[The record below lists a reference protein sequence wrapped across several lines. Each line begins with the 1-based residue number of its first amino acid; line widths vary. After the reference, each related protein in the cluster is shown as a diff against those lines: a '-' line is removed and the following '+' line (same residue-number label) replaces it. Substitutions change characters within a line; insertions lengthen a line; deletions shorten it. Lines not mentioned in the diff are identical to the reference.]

1 MEIKLSDEL
10 EGSLRKLK
18 VNKYL
23 LKLLYNYDSF
33 NIYTFNFENLYNIYF
48 SIIVLCLVYMT
59 ITIFQP
65 EGNLFA
71 DRMKSLEK
79 RNIMEPRQEAK

>member
-33 NIYTFNFENLYNIYF
+33 NIYTFNFENLCNIYF

-65 EGNLFA
+65 EGNLFV

>member
-23 LKLLYNYDSF
+23 LKLLYNYDAC
-33 NIYTFNFENLYNIYF
+33 NIHVYTFNFENLCT
-48 SIIVLCLVYMT
+48 SGPLCLVYMT
-59 ITIFQP
+59 IYTIFQP
-65 EGNLFA
+65 EGNLFV